1 MKDSENRYNSP
12 LAGREGFGDIDGA
25 DAEQSLDLSRKAF
38 SEEVFSGE
46 TVTGTGDQVYNPE
59 QGAGGPADDPERGSN
74 VQLHDFEQGSDDFGI
89 DPELSVEE
97 AFAQLELLIKRM
109 ETDGISLEES
119 FACYE
124 KGIRLVRYCNDRID
138 RVEKKVRILRGEG
151 GISGEDR
158 M

>member
-1 MKDSENRYNSP
+1 MKDSENRYDSP
-12 LAGREGFGDIDGA
+12 LAGREGFRDIDGA
-25 DAEQSLDLSRKAF
+25 EAERGPDLSRKAF
-38 SEEVFSGE
+38 PGEDFSGE
-46 TVTGTGDQVYNPE
+46 AVTGTGDQVYNPE
-59 QGAGGPADDPERGSN
+59 QGTGDPAYDPGAGNGVPALDPE
-74 VQLHDFEQGSDDFGI
+74 QGPDDFGI
-89 DPELSVEE
+89 DPDLSVEE

-151 GISGEDR
+151 QISGEDR

>member
-1 MKDSENRYNSP
+1 MKDSENRYSSP

-25 DAEQSLDLSRKAF
+25 DAEQGLNQSRKSF
-38 SEEVFSGE
+38 SDEDFSGE
-46 TVTGTGDQVYNPE
+46 NVTGAGDQVYNPE
-59 QGAGGPADDPERGSN
+59 QGTGDPAYDPGPGNGVPALDP
-74 VQLHDFEQGSDDFGI
+74 EQGSDDFGI

>member
-1 MKDSENRYNSP
+1 MKDSENRYDGP
-12 LAGREGFGDIDGA
+12 FDGKEGFRDFDGNEA
-25 DAEQSLDLSRKAF
+25 GAAAEPDWKES
-38 SEEVFSGE
+38 SEAAFSGE
-46 TVTGTGDQVYNPE
+46 TVTGSGDQVYNPE
-59 QGAGGPADDPERGSN
+59 RGPADQVHESGQGYSGLKSDPG
-74 VQLHDFEQGSDDFGI
+74 QGSEDMGI

-97 AFAQLELLIKRM
+97 AFDQLELLIKRM

>member
-1 MKDSENRYNSP
+1 MKDSENRYDGP
-12 LAGREGFGDIDGA
+12 FDEKGGFRDIDGA
-25 DAEQSLDLSRKAF
+25 EAESAGAPWQKDISKSA
-38 SEEVFSGE
+38 FSGE
-46 TVTGTGDQVYNPE
+46 NTAGSGDQVYNPD
-59 QGAGGPADDPERGSN
+59 QGTGDPADDHE
-74 VQLHDFEQGSDDFGI
+74 EESDDFGI

-158 M
+158 L

>member
-1 MKDSENRYNSP
+1 MKDSENRYDGP
-12 LAGREGFGDIDGA
+12 FDGKEGFRDFDGNEA
-25 DAEQSLDLSRKAF
+25 GAAAEPDWKES
-38 SEEVFSGE
+38 SEAAFSGE
-46 TVTGTGDQVYNPE
+46 TVTGSGDQVYNPE

-89 DPELSVEE
+89 DPELSVEQ

>member
-1 MKDSENRYNSP
+1 MKDSENRYDGP
-12 LAGREGFGDIDGA
+12 FDGKEGFRDFDGNEA
-25 DAEQSLDLSRKAF
+25 GAAAEPDWKES
-38 SEEVFSGE
+38 SEAAFSGE
-46 TVTGTGDQVYNPE
+46 TVTGSGDQVYNPE
-59 QGAGGPADDPERGSN
+59 RGPADQVHESGQGYSGLKSDPG
-74 VQLHDFEQGSDDFGI
+74 QGSEDTGI

-97 AFAQLELLIKRM
+97 AFDQLELLIKRM

>member
-1 MKDSENRYNSP
+1 M
-12 LAGREGFGDIDGA
+12 
-25 DAEQSLDLSRKAF
+25 
-38 SEEVFSGE
+38 
-46 TVTGTGDQVYNPE
+46 
-59 QGAGGPADDPERGSN
+59 
-74 VQLHDFEQGSDDFGI
+74 
-89 DPELSVEE
+89 EE